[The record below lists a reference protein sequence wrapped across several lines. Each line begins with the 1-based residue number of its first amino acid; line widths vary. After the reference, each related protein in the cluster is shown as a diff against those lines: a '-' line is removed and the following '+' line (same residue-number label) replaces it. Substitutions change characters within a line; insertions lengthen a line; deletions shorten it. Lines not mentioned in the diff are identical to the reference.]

1 MLANA
6 LASHSAQLSLSAIS
20 ELLVSAQALRPFKVS
35 ARTGKVLVVRYSLSI
50 AKWEHTKVLGA

>member
-20 ELLVSAQALRPFKVS
+20 ELLVPARALRPNQVS
-35 ARTGKVLVVRYSLSI
+35 ARIGKVLVVRYSMSI
-50 AKWEHTKVLGA
+50 VEWELIKVLGV